1 MFKKWFLCWMGMWAL
16 GAWAQSLPQYKD
28 LYKAE
33 KFSVVAHDVDSLFK
47 CCPQTVAGKEDE
59 WHFLLANAQMK
70 IKAFDKAK
78 SHYEAIGFKPE
89 EYGLNYGICLL
100 KNQLFEP
107 ALPVLT
113 DYYNNHQEEYKAIY
127 WLGEC
132 YYYLQKPKDALRILQ
147 RAIDSYPEDPDAY
160 YLMGIIHTE
169 RGEYEKSFIYFQAA
183 YDTKPTLLA
192 AKFNMGMAKYY
203 AQQMEAAE
211 EIFSELALEKPENL
225 AEVLM
230 LLGEIRY
237 RFHDEEGAC
246 EYWKESSNYGN
257 DEAKGSYQKVC
268 IDKKGN
274 PKFVKKSF
282 ISF

>member
-1 MFKKWFLCWMGMWAL
+1 MWAL

-47 CCPQTVAGKEDE
+47 CCPQIVAGKEDE

-147 RAIDSYPEDPDAY
+147 RAVDSYPEDPDAY